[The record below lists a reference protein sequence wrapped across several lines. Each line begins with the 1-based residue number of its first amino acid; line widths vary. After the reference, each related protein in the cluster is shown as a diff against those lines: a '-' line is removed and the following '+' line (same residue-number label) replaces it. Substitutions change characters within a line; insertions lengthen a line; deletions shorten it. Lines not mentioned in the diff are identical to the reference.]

1 MSNMDTMSDDEFIDS
16 IRMSHTHANDRASL
30 GTVSAVASAAPVA
43 SAGTGTSRGTR
54 AASTRAASTRAASTR
69 STAKR
74 ASTAST
80 VSTVAASTVGYVDQ
94 ARDLLAAYPE
104 KVTEEE
110 MTYLLAEH
118 GMYRAGGHD
127 DLISSYI
134 IVCGIEEYVQ
144 TYTGSFEFMRSLSA
158 SVSNWGM
165 GLWSPARWK
174 GAANC
179 LRAEAM
185 RTAWAQ
191 VVSEPVTKTVA
202 NAIYTAVFDGTRVTV
217 KITKHWEAGKTEQV
231 CKFLSGSD
239 NDSDYTGFAFLRGS
253 TLQMWS
259 RFKDNTRLARAMEV
273 ILGDPDASGEAYA
286 IESNRCFRCNR
297 TLTVPSSIHRGL
309 GPECASLYA
318 QGK

>member
-1 MSNMDTMSDDEFIDS
+1 
-16 IRMSHTHANDRASL
+16 
-30 GTVSAVASAAPVA
+30 
-43 SAGTGTSRGTR
+43 
-54 AASTRAASTRAASTR
+54 
-69 STAKR
+69 
-74 ASTAST
+74 
-80 VSTVAASTVGYVDQ
+80 VDQ
-94 ARDLLAAYPE
+94 ARTLLAGYPE

-110 MTYLLAEH
+110 MTYLLAER
-118 GMYRAGGHD
+118 GMYLAGGHD
-127 DLISSYI
+127 DLLSSYV

-144 TYTGSFEFMRSLSA
+144 TYRGSFDFMRSLSA
-158 SVSNWGM
+158 SVSAWGM

-191 VVSEPVTKTVA
+191 VVSEPVAKRVA
-202 NAIYTAVFDGTRVTV
+202 NAIYTAVFDGTRVTI

-253 TLQMWS
+253 TVQIWS
-259 RFKDNTRLARAMEV
+259 RFKDNTKLARAMEI

-286 IESNRCFRCNR
+286 VESNRCFRCNR

-318 QGK
+318 EGR

>member
-1 MSNMDTMSDDEFIDS
+1 MSPSTSTGDTSTGRAASTGDTS
-16 IRMSHTHANDRASL
+16 IGRA
-30 GTVSAVASAAPVA
+30 AS
-43 SAGTGTSRGTR
+43 TGDTSTGR
-54 AASTRAASTRAASTR
+54 AASTRKASTRKASTRKASTGRAASTR
-69 STAKR
+69 K
-74 ASTAST
+74 ASTGDTST
-80 VSTVAASTVGYVDQ
+80 GRAASPVGYVDQ

-110 MTYLLAEH
+110 MAYLLAEH

-127 DLISSYI
+127 DLLSSYI

-144 TYTGSFEFMRSLSA
+144 TYSGSFDFMRSLSA

-185 RTAWAQ
+185 RAAWAQ
-191 VVSEPVTKTVA
+191 VVAEPVTKKVS

-231 CKFLSGSD
+231 CKYLSGSD
-239 NDSDYTGFAFLRGS
+239 NDSDYTGFAFLRG
-253 TLQMWS
+253 TTVQMWS
-259 RFKDNTRLARAMEV
+259 RFKDNTRLARAMEL

-318 QGK
+318 EGK

>member
-1 MSNMDTMSDDEFIDS
+1 MNEELLSTLSDDDFIES
-16 IRMSHTHANDRASL
+16 IRTVHVHAGERMSPSTSTGDTSTGRA
-30 GTVSAVASAAPVA
+30 VSTRSASTGRAVSTRKAS
-43 SAGTGTSRGTR
+43 TGRATPTR
-54 AASTRAASTRAASTR
+54 AASP
-69 STAKR
+69 
-74 ASTAST
+74 
-80 VSTVAASTVGYVDQ
+80 VGYVDQ

-110 MTYLLAEH
+110 MAYLLAEH

-144 TYTGSFEFMRSLSA
+144 TYSGSFDFMRSLSA

-185 RTAWAQ
+185 RAAWAQ
-191 VVSEPVTKTVA
+191 VVAEPVAKKVS

-231 CKFLSGSD
+231 CKYLSGSD
-239 NDSDYTGFAFLRGS
+239 NDSDYTGFAFLRG
-253 TLQMWS
+253 TTVQMWS
-259 RFKDNTRLARAMEV
+259 RFKDNTRLARAMEI

-318 QGK
+318 EGR

>member
-1 MSNMDTMSDDEFIDS
+1 MNEELLSNMSDDDFIES
-16 IRMSHTHANDRASL
+16 IRTIHVHAGERMSPSTS
-30 GTVSAVASAAPVA
+30 
-43 SAGTGTSRGTR
+43 TGDTSTGR
-54 AASTRAASTRAASTR
+54 AASTRAASPGKASTGRAASPR
-69 STAKR
+69 K
-74 ASTAST
+74 ASTGR
-80 VSTVAASTVGYVDQ
+80 AASPRAASSGAASPVGYVDQ
-94 ARDLLAAYPE
+94 ARTLLAAYPE

-110 MTYLLAEH
+110 MAYLLAEH

-127 DLISSYI
+127 DLLSSYV

-144 TYTGSFEFMRSLSA
+144 TYSGSFDFMRSLSA

-165 GLWSPARWK
+165 ALWSPARWK

-179 LRAEAM
+179 LRAEGL

-191 VVSEPVTKTVA
+191 VVAEPVAKRVA
-202 NAIYTAVFDGTRVTV
+202 NAIYTAVFDGTRVTIKV
-217 KITKHWEAGKTEQV
+217 TKHWEAGKTEQV

-259 RFKDNTRLARAMEV
+259 RFKDNTRLARAMEI

-318 QGK
+318 EGR

>member
-1 MSNMDTMSDDEFIDS
+1 MSNMDFMSDDEFIDS

-30 GTVSAVASAAPVA
+30 STVTSAASGASASTAT
-43 SAGTGTSRGTR
+43 STG
-54 AASTRAASTRAASTR
+54 ARAASTR

-74 ASTAST
+74 ASTVDPST
-80 VSTVAASTVGYVDQ
+80 ASTVGYVDQ
-94 ARDLLAAYPE
+94 ARELLATYPE

-127 DLISSYI
+127 DLLSSYI

-144 TYTGSFEFMRSLSA
+144 TYSGSFDFMRSLSA

-185 RTAWAQ
+185 RTAWAR
-191 VVSEPVTKTVA
+191 VVAEPVAKRVA

-231 CKFLSGSD
+231 CKYLSGSD
-239 NDSDYTGFAFLRGS
+239 NDSDYTGFAFLRG
-253 TLQMWS
+253 TTVQMWS
-259 RFKDNTRLARAMEV
+259 RFRDNTRLARAMEI

-318 QGK
+318 EGK

>member
-16 IRMSHTHANDRASL
+16 IRMSHTPANDRASL
-30 GTVSAVASAAPVA
+30 GTVSAGASVASAAPVA

-54 AASTRAASTRAASTR
+54 AASTRAASTR

-74 ASTAST
+74 ASTVVPST
-80 VSTVAASTVGYVDQ
+80 ASTVGYVDQ

-104 KVTEEE
+104 KVTEPE

-144 TYTGSFEFMRSLSA
+144 TYSGSFEFMRSLSA

-165 GLWSPARWK
+165 GLWSPAKWK

-253 TLQMWS
+253 TVQMWS
-259 RFKDNTRLARAMEV
+259 RFKDNTKLARAMEV
-273 ILGDPDASGEAYA
+273 ILGDPDASGEMYA